1 MHTLPNSR
9 FTRKYLPH
17 ATYFT
22 MMRTQRLR
30 SFIGLSLKQVPQEQ
44 IQQRILELAKLEK
57 KGFLYLAERN
67 WLDTFLTTGIDN
79 YANWLR
85 INFSNYL
92 NIDFKIDT
100 EYPNPENGYKVWKAE
115 MKASHLLLD
124 FKKLQHKAFQR
135 PEYLDIFVLGSETR
149 VSDIHLVQ
157 VFEFLHSFE
166 YYLSIFPPKKQQ
178 RKVLSITGID
188 VTNTV
193 HPSYWNLNVMS
204 EYGSEWDELLI
215 NGFAWRTS

>member
-9 FTRKYLPH
+9 FVRKYIPH
-17 ATYFT
+17 SSYFS
-22 MMRTQRLR
+22 MMRTQKLR
-30 SFIGLSLKQVPQEQ
+30 SFIGLSLKSMAHEQ

-92 NIDFKIDT
+92 NIDFKID
-100 EYPNPENGYKVWKAE
+100 ESSSKPNEDYKVWKSE
-115 MKASHLLLD
+115 LKVSQLLLD
-124 FKKLQHKAFQR
+124 FKKLKYSTFQQ
-135 PEYLDIFVLGSETR
+135 PDYLDIFVLGSENK

-166 YYLSIFPPKKQQ
+166 YYLSIFPPKRQQ
-178 RKVLSITGID
+178 RNSLSITGID
-188 VTNTV
+188 VTNTI

-215 NGFAWRTS
+215 NGFAWETN